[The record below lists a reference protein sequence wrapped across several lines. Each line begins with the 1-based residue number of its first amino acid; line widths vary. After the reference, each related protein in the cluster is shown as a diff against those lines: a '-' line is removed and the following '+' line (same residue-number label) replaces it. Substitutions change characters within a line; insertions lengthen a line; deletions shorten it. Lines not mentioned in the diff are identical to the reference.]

1 MENRVYTVAILGV
14 GARGGNAYGKLI
26 MKKPDKFK
34 IVALCDPRED
44 RLSHFGEMFGVP
56 ATERFT
62 SEDEFF
68 LKKRADILLITT
80 LDTLHVRQ
88 CIRAFKTGYDVLLEK
103 PITDKLEEC
112 RELLDVQ
119 KKHGNRA
126 LVCHVLRYAPAYVK
140 LSEILDSG
148 RLGRLIS
155 MNWTE
160 PVGYWHQAH
169 SYVRGSWRN
178 TDISAPMI
186 LAKSCHDLDLIQF
199 YAKSRCRSVSSV
211 GSLAFFNEA
220 NAPEN
225 TADRCTDCRLV
236 DSCPYSAKRIYI
248 ERWHGAGEPADSW
261 PYNVPVMAPVT
272 EEKLYEAI
280 RVGDYGR
287 CVFRCDNNV
296 VDNQLVQMQF
306 ENCVTATLTM
316 NAFNIGGG
324 RKVSF
329 YCSLGE
335 IYMDEKEI
343 AVRPFGAPEEHID
356 LSEIE
361 DIDYAHGGGDAKL
374 IDSLYGMM
382 SGDLRMVTTLE
393 ESVESHL
400 MGIAAERSR
409 INGGSLEYIH
419 S

>member
-1 MENRVYTVAILGV
+1 MENKIYTVAILGV

-44 RLSHFGEMFGVP
+44 RLSHFGEMFGVDK
-56 ATERFT
+56 AQRFT

-68 LKKRADILLITT
+68 EKKRADLLLVTT

-88 CIRAFKTGYDVLLEK
+88 CIRAFETGYDVLLEK

-112 RELLDVQ
+112 RALLDTQ
-119 KKHGNRA
+119 KKYGNRA

-148 RLGRLIS
+148 RLGKLIS

-169 SYVRGSWRN
+169 SYVRGNWRN

-186 LAKSCHDLDLIQF
+186 LAKSCHDLDLLQF

-211 GSLAFFNEA
+211 GSVSFFNAE

-248 ERWHGAGEPADSW
+248 ERWRAAGSPTDSW

-280 RVGDYGR
+280 RTGDYGR

-306 ENCVTATLTM
+306 ENGVTATLTM

-335 IYMDEKEI
+335 IYMDEREI
-343 AVRPFGAPEEHID
+343 VIRPFGAAEEHID
-356 LSEIE
+356 LSKIE

-374 IDSLYGMM
+374 VDSLYGMM
-382 SGDLRMVTTLE
+382 SGDEGMVTTLE

-409 INGGSLEYIH
+409 INGGRLEYLH